1 MTDSNQEQAPQ
12 IEAPPPAAMPA
23 RDTAGDSDPRTA
35 LRRLAMQLMHNRNRK
50 LLTQFLQMRSALR

>member
-1 MTDSNQEQAPQ
+1 MTDSNQEPARP
-12 IEAPPPAAMPA
+12 IESPPPAAMPA

-35 LRRLAMQLMHNRNRK
+35 LRRLAMQLKQQRNRK